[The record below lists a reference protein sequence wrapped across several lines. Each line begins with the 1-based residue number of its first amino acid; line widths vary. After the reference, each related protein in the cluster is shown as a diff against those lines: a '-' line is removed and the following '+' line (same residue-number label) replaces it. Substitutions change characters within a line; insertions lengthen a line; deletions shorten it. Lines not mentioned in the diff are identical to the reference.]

1 MPNAF
6 AYAMLLFWPLVGLV
20 LFMRL
25 PRSEALI
32 WTLVAGYLLL
42 PAGVTIDLPVLPA
55 LTKTSSPV
63 FTGLIMCLAG
73 VGSAVARRQRR
84 TGKRNPPGEA
94 PSGAE
99 PAEPQSGWLPRSLLG
114 KILLFAV
121 IFGPLVTGFLN
132 TDRIDFSYGGFV
144 KGLKPYDAFA
154 SAMNYSVMIVPMLL
168 ARKYLASAQDQRLL
182 LRILMLAGLAYSLPM
197 LVEMRLSPQM
207 HVWFYGFFPHSFA
220 QTYRFGGWRPA
231 VFLGHGLL
239 LALFAAMAFLAAAAL
254 WRTAAKENRPRLLLA
269 TLWLGIMLVFC
280 RSVGSLAIGML
291 IVPMIL
297 ILGRRTQMLVAVMI
311 AALVLLYPTLRGGG
325 VMTASG
331 IISVT
336 EKLVPSKVGSI
347 GLRVRNEDTLL
358 ARAAERPAFGWG
370 IWGRSRVYDEDTGR
384 DLSVTDGAWVI
395 VIGTYGWVGY
405 LGTFG
410 LLTLPIF
417 GLFRLR
423 ADPQVTL
430 ETSALCL
437 ILALNLL
444 DLLPNSGMTLIT
456 WMLAGSLMG
465 RAEQIAAS
473 RTERLSRRRVMRD
486 AAPPP
491 AADGPPGGAEET
503 AVAPRPPRTN
513 PPGGAIGLRTGGK
526 ARVAPHH
533 ASRDRSPR

>member
-1 MPNAF
+1 
-6 AYAMLLFWPLVGLV
+6 
-20 LFMRL
+20 
-25 PRSEALI
+25 
-32 WTLVAGYLLL
+32 
-42 PAGVTIDLPVLPA
+42 
-55 LTKTSSPV
+55 
-63 FTGLIMCLAG
+63 
-73 VGSAVARRQRR
+73 
-84 TGKRNPPGEA
+84 
-94 PSGAE
+94 
-99 PAEPQSGWLPRSLLG
+99 
-114 KILLFAV
+114 
-121 IFGPLVTGFLN
+121 
-132 TDRIDFSYGGFV
+132 
-144 KGLKPYDAFA
+144 
-154 SAMNYSVMIVPMLL
+154 
-168 ARKYLASAQDQRLL
+168 
-182 LRILMLAGLAYSLPM
+182 
-197 LVEMRLSPQM
+197 
-207 HVWFYGFFPHSFA
+207 
-220 QTYRFGGWRPA
+220 
-231 VFLGHGLL
+231 
-239 LALFAAMAFLAAAAL
+239 
-254 WRTAAKENRPRLLLA
+254 
-269 TLWLGIMLVFC
+269 
-280 RSVGSLAIGML
+280 ML

-370 IWGRSRVYDEDTGR
+370 IWGRSRVYDEDTGA
-384 DLSVTDGAWVI
+384 DLSTTDGAWVI